1 MQVSKKMKYKTFR
14 EKLEKSGV
22 IEKPQ
27 KKWTE
32 PELYVMTHA
41 RKLGERFTRLAKLM
55 EMKAPKEMIDSCEE
69 LIKTALDYF
78 THELYTY
85 KTSKGEKKIWT
96 SSGKSNIQ
104 ADRLYKKYKRS
115 KKK

>member
-1 MQVSKKMKYKTFR
+1 MQVTRKMKYKTFR

-22 IEKPQ
+22 IEKPE

-32 PELYVMTHA
+32 PELYVLTHA
-41 RKLGERFTRLAKLM
+41 RKLGERFTRLSKLI
-55 EMKAPKEMIDSCEE
+55 EMKAPKIIIEDCEE

-78 THELYTY
+78 THELYTH

-104 ADRLYKKYKRS
+104 AERLYEKYKRS

>member
-1 MQVSKKMKYKTFR
+1 MKYKTFR
-14 EKLEKSGV
+14 KKLEKSGV
-22 IEKPQ
+22 IEKPE

-55 EMKAPKEMIDSCEE
+55 ELQAPKEIIDSCEE
-69 LIKTALDYF
+69 LIKTGLEYF
-78 THELYTY
+78 THELYTH

-104 ADRLYKKYKRS
+104 AERLYEKYKRS